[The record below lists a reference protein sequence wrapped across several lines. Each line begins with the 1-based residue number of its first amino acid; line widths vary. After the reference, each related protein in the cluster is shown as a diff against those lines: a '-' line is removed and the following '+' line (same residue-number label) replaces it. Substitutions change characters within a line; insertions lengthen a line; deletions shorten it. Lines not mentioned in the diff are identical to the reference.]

1 MTTEERLDRLE
12 EVSEKLTELTMTV
25 AGTAQRQQE
34 QLERHQKM
42 LGDIVSILQRQ
53 QKQLDD
59 IVGIIE
65 RQQEQL
71 AHQQELLDEV
81 RQDTKMT
88 RRLWVRLATKHGW
101 LDEDDLNGDGA

>member
-1 MTTEERLDRLE
+1 MTTEARLERLE

-25 AGTAQRQQE
+25 ANTA
-34 QLERHQKM
+34 ERHQKM

-53 QKQLDD
+53 QGQLDD

-71 AHQQELLDEV
+71 DEI
-81 RQDTKMT
+81 RRDAKMT
-88 RRLWVRLATKHGW
+88 QRLWVRLATKHGW
-101 LDEDDLNGDGA
+101 LDEEDLNGDGG

>member
-1 MTTEERLDRLE
+1 MTTEQRLNRLE

-71 AHQQELLDEV
+71 DEV

-88 RRLWVRLATKHGW
+88 RRLWVRLATKYGW
-101 LDEDDLNGDGA
+101 LDEEDLDGDGL